1 MNYRK
6 GSHVAGKTSKK
17 KYVRTIAAIIMLLAV
32 GIGCWWWIKM
42 GKMNSNNVLYPDPR
56 ISLSPIEKI
65 PSNQLRTPDLI
76 VLGARQEVARN
87 TMYDGSYQVLSYPK
101 GDVPL
106 GWGACTDV
114 VIRAL
119 RNAGIDLQELIHQDM
134 TKSFSAYPQQWGTR
148 APDSNID
155 HRRVPNQMCFLK
167 RHGQTLS
174 TMVAGHLDQWH
185 WGDIVYW
192 RFPNGLEHCG
202 IVSDRKTE
210 EGIPLVIENSS
221 KAQEA
226 DLLQYWEIIGHFR
239 YPPD

>member
-1 MNYRK
+1 MAGNNRK
-6 GSHVAGKTSKK
+6 FKYINIKTFVA
-17 KYVRTIAAIIMLLAV
+17 ALMLLV
-32 GIGCWWWIKM
+32 FGIGCWWLIKT
-42 GKMNSNNVLYPDPR
+42 GKMNSDNSKHADTTE
-56 ISLSPIEKI
+56 SLSPVEKI
-65 PSNQLRTPDLI
+65 PSNQLQTPDLI

-87 TMYDGSYQVLSYPK
+87 TIYDGSYQILSYPK

-106 GWGACTDV
+106 GRGACTDV
-114 VIRAL
+114 VIRSL

-134 TKSFSAYPQQWGTR
+134 TKNFSAYPQQWG
-148 APDSNID
+148 AKGPDSNID
-155 HRRVPNQMCFLK
+155 HRRVPNQMCFFK
-167 RHGQTLS
+167 RHGQTLT

-192 RFPNGLEHCG
+192 LFPNGLEHCG
-202 IVSDRKTE
+202 IVSDRKTAA
-210 EGIPLVIENSS
+210 GIPLVIENSS